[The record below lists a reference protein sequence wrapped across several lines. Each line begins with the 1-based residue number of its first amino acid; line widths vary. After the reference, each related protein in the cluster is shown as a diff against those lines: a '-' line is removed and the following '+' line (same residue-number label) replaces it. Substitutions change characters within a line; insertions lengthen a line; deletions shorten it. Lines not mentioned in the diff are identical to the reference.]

1 MRPYLSLSALLW
13 LPMIVT
19 SLEGE
24 AISEV
29 VEAIEAIDVLCG
41 DEVAEYFFVF
51 S

>member
-1 MRPYLSLSALLW
+1 MTPYLSLSALLW

-29 VEAIEAIDVLCG
+29 VEAIDVLCG